1 MNQPLRKFKRAPGQW
16 SLRNRLVL
24 GVVILGTL
32 GITGSDLAAQTAFRT
47 FLIAQI
53 DAQLATTSTSSVLR
67 LDRAGIYNDGDERE
81 EGAPLFQPFEPIRE
95 VPSEISISLL
105 DAEGVVIGTL
115 GESQSPQQIQT
126 VISGLTISEL
136 EDKAE
141 KPFTIKS
148 EGRFGSEYRALARI
162 LPDQTGS
169 VIIAVS
175 LEGVK
180 KSINQLRFLFFAVG
194 LVVLFFLALIARR
207 IIGIS
212 LRPLTQVEETAE
224 AFAKGDYSA
233 RLPDARSDTEVGRL
247 TWALNQMLARI
258 AEAFSIRTASEEKLR
273 RFVADA
279 SHELRTPLTA
289 IRGFAE
295 LHRQGAVKGEEKTSE
310 LIKRIEQESIRMSTL
325 VEDLL
330 LLARLDQSREM
341 AMEPVDLRTLINE
354 SVTSARV
361 SGPGHPIKVNLPTGD
376 LFVLGDS
383 MRIHQV
389 LANLLANA
397 RTHTPE
403 GTNIEVN
410 LEQLPDGL
418 VIEVRDDGPGLSKSD
433 QERIFE
439 RFYRADPS
447 RKRNGIEGTGLGL
460 SIVDAVM
467 RAHGGRV
474 EVESEVGKGASF
486 KLIFPLSQ
494 FNSEV

>member
-1 MNQPLRKFKRAPGQW
+1 
-16 SLRNRLVL
+16 
-24 GVVILGTL
+24 
-32 GITGSDLAAQTAFRT
+32 
-47 FLIAQI
+47 
-53 DAQLATTSTSSVLR
+53 
-67 LDRAGIYNDGDERE
+67 LD
-81 EGAPLFQPFEPIRE
+81 
-95 VPSEISISLL
+95 
-105 DAEGVVIGTL
+105 
-115 GESQSPQQIQT
+115 
-126 VISGLTISEL
+126 
-136 EDKAE
+136 
-141 KPFTIKS
+141 
-148 EGRFGSEYRALARI
+148 
-162 LPDQTGS
+162 
-169 VIIAVS
+169 
-175 LEGVK
+175 GVK

-212 LRPLTQVEETAE
+212 LRPLTKVEETAE

-233 RLPDARSDTEVGRL
+233 RLPDARGDTEVGRL
-247 TWALNQMLARI
+247 TWALNQMLTRI

-361 SGPGHPIKVNLPTGD
+361 SGPNHPIRINLPDGD

-389 LANLLANA
+389 LTNLLANA

-410 LEQLPDGL
+410 LEQRPDGL
-418 VIEVRDDGPGLSKSD
+418 VIEVSDNGPGLSKAD

-447 RKRNGIEGTGLGL
+447 RRRNGSEGTGLGL

-474 EVESEVGKGASF
+474 DVESEIGKGARF
-486 KLIFPLSQ
+486 KLFFPLSQ

>member
-1 MNQPLRKFKRAPGQW
+1 
-16 SLRNRLVL
+16 L
-24 GVVILGTL
+24 GG
-32 GITGSDLAAQTAFRT
+32 
-47 FLIAQI
+47 
-53 DAQLATTSTSSVLR
+53 
-67 LDRAGIYNDGDERE
+67 
-81 EGAPLFQPFEPIRE
+81 
-95 VPSEISISLL
+95 
-105 DAEGVVIGTL
+105 
-115 GESQSPQQIQT
+115 SQSPQQVQT
-126 VISGLTISEL
+126 VISGLTVAEL
-136 EDKAE
+136 EDKVE
-141 KPFTIKS
+141 KPFTIES

-194 LVVLFFLALIARR
+194 LVVLLFLALIARR

-361 SGPGHPIKVNLPTGD
+361 SGPSHPIKVNLPTGD

-403 GTNIEVN
+403 GTNIEIN

-447 RKRNGIEGTGLGL
+447 RKRNGSEGTGLGL

-474 EVESEVGKGASF
+474 DVESEVGKGASF
-486 KLIFPLSQ
+486 KLFFPLSQ